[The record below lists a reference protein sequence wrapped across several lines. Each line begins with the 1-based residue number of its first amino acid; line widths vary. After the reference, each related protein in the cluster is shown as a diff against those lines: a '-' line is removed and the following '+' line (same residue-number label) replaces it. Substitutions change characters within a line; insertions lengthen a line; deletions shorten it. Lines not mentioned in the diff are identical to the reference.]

1 MEPIKEGFF
10 YHIYNRGAGKSDLF
24 WTDDDFSDFMDK
36 YVYYLN
42 IPAEMYAYC
51 LLKNHFH
58 FLIRVRT
65 VEEQK
70 TIFQVLKEPFMETTS
85 RLQNHLMSQNSFHTS

>member
-42 IPAEMYAYC
+42 S
-51 LLKNHFH
+51 
-58 FLIRVRT
+58 R
-65 VEEQK
+65 QK
-70 TIFQVLKEPFMETTS
+70 CMRIAC
-85 RLQNHLMSQNSFHTS
+85 